1 MDIASSQRSDQPGGY
16 LRPSR
21 VRYGVIAA
29 STLMAILLYLDR
41 FCIGIAEPF
50 IRQDLG
56 LSKQQMG
63 IFMSAFFWPY
73 ALAQIPSGW
82 LADRFGA
89 RKMMTIYIL
98 AWSFFTAMMGLA
110 TGFIMLVA
118 MRAAYGLGQA
128 GAYPTSS
135 SIVSR
140 WIPPLGRGGASSF
153 ISLGGRIGGAIAPVL
168 TAILIV
174 AFVSADK
181 SPLLKPATV
190 LDSDSI
196 LEKLSERNNKD
207 QDAYLHVYNRSTAAL
222 KELVS
227 SVSAENSGPAEPAP
241 SRQLIATGFNQ
252 LIQDPGFYSADAF
265 LRVKN
270 MDRFATKCIKRLEN
284 NEQLGDGDSQKFN
297 RFLLESLFPIEIQRT
312 YMKSW
317 RPALWLYG
325 GLGLLV
331 AGFFWLVVRDRPQL
345 HPRCNQ
351 AEVELISGGMETDAS
366 KKIGSIPL
374 GDIVRSP
381 SLWFSSLSQIGINIG
396 WIFIGTWFP
405 TYLLEQHQ
413 VPILERGTMVMVPFL
428 VGFPG
433 MLLGGVVTDKLVS
446 LVGVRWARRLPWIVA
461 KSIAVG
467 AFAMCPLLDS
477 PWAVTAMMATV
488 AFCVDFG
495 NPASWA
501 FTQDVGGKHVGSVL
515 GFGNMWGN
523 LGAAVSPILLIAI
536 SDNYSWN
543 HMFYTC
549 AGLFTIS
556 TICSFFI
563 DAATPVISEDKVRM
577 DEDMGGAESAE
588 PQ

>member
-1 MDIASSQRSDQPGGY
+1 MNIGSPPHYDQPGVYG
-16 LRPSR
+16 RPSR

-110 TGFIMLVA
+110 NGFIMLVA

-174 AFVSADK
+174 AFVSADR
-181 SPLLKPATV
+181 SPLLEPVTV

-196 LEKLSERNNKD
+196 LEKLSKRNDKD
-207 QDAYLHVYNRSTAAL
+207 QEAYLHVYNRSTAEL
-222 KELVS
+222 KELVL
-227 SVSAENSGPAEPAP
+227 SVSADNTGPTEPTQ
-241 SRQLIATGFNQ
+241 SRQLITTGFNR
-252 LIQDPGFYSADAF
+252 LIHDREFFSDRAF

-284 NEQLGDGDSQKFN
+284 NEQLSDADSRKFN

-325 GLGLLV
+325 GVGLLV
-331 AGFFWLVVRDRPQL
+331 AGLFWIVVRDRPHD
-345 HPRCNQ
+345 HPRCNE
-351 AEVELISGGMETDAS
+351 AEVELITGEMEPDTS

-374 GDIVRSP
+374 GDIVSSP
-381 SLWFSSLSQIGINIG
+381 SLWFSSLSQIGVNIG
-396 WIFIGTWFP
+396 WLFIGTWFP
-405 TYLLEQHQ
+405 TYLMEQYQ
-413 VPILERGTMVMVPFL
+413 VPILERGAMVMVPFL

-433 MLLGGVVTDKLVS
+433 MLLGGFVTDRLVS
-446 LVGVRWARRLPWIVA
+446 LVGVRWARRLPWIIS
-461 KSIAVG
+461 KSIAVV
-467 AFAMCPLLDS
+467 AFAACPLLDS
-477 PWAVTAMMATV
+477 PWMVTAMMATV

-495 NPASWA
+495 NPSSWA
-501 FTQDVGGKHVGSVL
+501 FTQDVGGRHVGSVL

-543 HMFYTC
+543 HMFFTC
-549 AGLFTIS
+549 AGLFTVS

-563 DAATPVISEDKVRM
+563 DAATPVIREDK
-577 DEDMGGAESAE
+577 
-588 PQ
+588 

>member
-1 MDIASSQRSDQPGGY
+1 M
-16 LRPSR
+16 
-21 VRYGVIAA
+21 
-29 STLMAILLYLDR
+29 LMAILLYLDR

-56 LSKQQMG
+56 LSKIQMG

-73 ALAQIPSGW
+73 ALAQIPAGW

-98 AWSFFTAMMGLA
+98 TWSFFTAMMGLA

-140 WIPPLGRGGASSF
+140 WIPLLGRGGASSF

-181 SPLLKPATV
+181 SPLLEPATV
-190 LDSDSI
+190 LDSDQI
-196 LEKLSERNNKD
+196 LKKLGERSEKGNE
-207 QDAYLHVYNRSTAAL
+207 AYLHLFEKSSDAL
-222 KELVS
+222 KEIVS
-227 SVSAENSGPAEPAP
+227 SPPTENMDP
-241 SRQLIATGFNQ
+241 SQDIIVASFNQ
-252 LIQDPGFYSADAF
+252 AIRDPGFYSAEAF
-265 LRVKN
+265 LSVKN
-270 MDRFATKCIKRLEN
+270 LDRFATNSIKRIEN
-284 NEQLGDGDSQKFN
+284 GETLNDADSEKFN

-325 GLGLLV
+325 SLGLLV

-351 AEVELISGGMETDAS
+351 AEMELISGGMEPDTS
-366 KKIGSIPL
+366 KEIGSIPL

-381 SLWFSSLSQIGINIG
+381 SLWFSSVSQIGINIG
-396 WIFIGTWFP
+396 WLFIGTWFP

-433 MLLGGVVTDKLVS
+433 MLLGGIVTDKLVS
-446 LVGVRWARRLPWIVA
+446 LVGVRWARRLPWIIA

-467 AFAMCPLLDS
+467 AFAVCPLLDS

-523 LGAAVSPILLIAI
+523 LGAAVSPILLAWIFVT
-536 SDNYSWN
+536 YSYS

-563 DAATPVISEDKVRM
+563 DAETPVIREDKHT
-577 DEDMGGAESAE
+577 GESIE
-588 PQ
+588 

>member
-1 MDIASSQRSDQPGGY
+1 MNIDSPPHYDQPGVYG
-16 LRPSR
+16 RPSR

-110 TGFIMLVA
+110 NGFIMLVA

-174 AFVSADK
+174 AFVSADR
-181 SPLLKPATV
+181 SPLLEPVTV

-196 LEKLSERNNKD
+196 LEKLSKRNDKD
-207 QDAYLHVYNRSTAAL
+207 QEAYLHVYNRSTAEL
-222 KELVS
+222 QELVL
-227 SVSAENSGPAEPAP
+227 SVSAENTGPTEPTQ
-241 SRQLIATGFNQ
+241 SRQLIATGFNR
-252 LIQDPGFYSADAF
+252 LLHDREFFSDRAF

-284 NEQLGDGDSQKFN
+284 NEQLSDADSRKFN

-325 GLGLLV
+325 GVGLLV
-331 AGFFWLVVRDRPQL
+331 AGFFWLVVRDRPHD
-345 HPRCNQ
+345 HPRCNE
-351 AEVELISGGMETDAS
+351 AEVELITGELEPDTS

-374 GDIVRSP
+374 GDIVSSP
-381 SLWFSSLSQIGINIG
+381 SLWFSSLSQIGVNIG
-396 WIFIGTWFP
+396 WLFIGTWFP
-405 TYLLEQHQ
+405 TYLMEQYQ
-413 VPILERGTMVMVPFL
+413 VPILERGAMVMVPFL

-433 MLLGGVVTDKLVS
+433 MLLGGFVTDRLVS
-446 LVGVRWARRLPWIVA
+446 LVGVRWARRLPWIIS
-461 KSIAVG
+461 KSIAVV
-467 AFAMCPLLDS
+467 AFAACPLLDS
-477 PWAVTAMMATV
+477 PWMVTAMMATV

-495 NPASWA
+495 NPSSWA
-501 FTQDVGGKHVGSVL
+501 FTQDVGGRHVGSVL

-543 HMFYTC
+543 HMFFTC
-549 AGLFTIS
+549 AGLFTVS

-563 DAATPVISEDKVRM
+563 DAATPVIREDK
-577 DEDMGGAESAE
+577 
-588 PQ
+588 

>member
-1 MDIASSQRSDQPGGY
+1 MQPT
-16 LRPSR
+16 R
-21 VRYGVIAA
+21 VRYSVIFA
-29 STLMAILLYLDR
+29 SMLMAILLYLDR

-56 LSKQQMG
+56 LSKMQMG
-63 IFMSAFFWPY
+63 VFMSAFFWPY

-98 AWSFFTAMMGLA
+98 SWSFFTAMMGLA

-140 WIPPLGRGGASSF
+140 WIPILGRGRASSF

-181 SPLLKPATV
+181 SPLLEPESV
-190 LDSDSI
+190 LDSAQI
-196 LEKLSERNNKD
+196 LEKLGERNEKGNE
-207 QDAYLHVYNRSTAAL
+207 AYLYLFKKSSGAL
-222 KELVS
+222 KEIVS
-227 SVSAENSGPAEPAP
+227 SPPDENTDP
-241 SRQLIATGFNQ
+241 SQDIIIASFNQ
-252 LIQDPGFYSADAF
+252 AIRDPGFYSAEAF
-265 LRVKN
+265 LSIKN
-270 MDRFATKCIKRLEN
+270 LDRFATNSIKRIESGETLN
-284 NEQLGDGDSQKFN
+284 DADSKKFN

-317 RPALWLYG
+317 RPVLWLYG

-351 AEVELISGGMETDAS
+351 AEVALISGGVEPDTS
-366 KKIGSIPL
+366 KEIGSIPL

-381 SLWFSSLSQIGINIG
+381 SLWFSSVSQIGINIG

-433 MLLGGVVTDKLVS
+433 MLLGGIVTDKLVS
-446 LVGVRWARRLPWIVA
+446 LVGVRWARRLPWIIA

-467 AFAMCPLLDS
+467 AFAVCPLLDS

-523 LGAAVSPILLIAI
+523 LGAAVSPILLAWIFVT
-536 SDNYSWN
+536 YSYS

-563 DAATPVISEDKVRM
+563 DAETPVIREDKHT
-577 DEDMGGAESAE
+577 GESIE
-588 PQ
+588 

>member
-1 MDIASSQRSDQPGGY
+1 MDIAPFQPT
-16 LRPSR
+16 R
-21 VRYGVIAA
+21 VRYSIIFA
-29 STLMAILLYLDR
+29 SMLMAILLYLDR

-56 LSKQQMG
+56 LSKIQMG

-73 ALAQIPSGW
+73 ALAQIPAGW

-98 AWSFFTAMMGLA
+98 TWSFFTAMMGLA

-140 WIPPLGRGGASSF
+140 WIPLLGRGGASSF

-181 SPLLKPATV
+181 SPLLEPASV
-190 LDSDSI
+190 LDSDQI
-196 LEKLSERNNKD
+196 LEKLGERNEKGNE
-207 QDAYLHVYNRSTAAL
+207 AYLHLFEKSSGAL
-222 KELVS
+222 KEIVS
-227 SVSAENSGPAEPAP
+227 SPPTENMDP
-241 SRQLIATGFNQ
+241 SQDIIVASFNQ
-252 LIQDPGFYSADAF
+252 AIRDPGFYSAEAF
-265 LRVKN
+265 LSVKN
-270 MDRFATKCIKRLEN
+270 LDRFATNAIKRIEN
-284 NEQLGDGDSQKFN
+284 GETLNDADSEKFN
-297 RFLLESLFPIEIQRT
+297 RFLLESLFSIEIQRT

-325 GLGLLV
+325 SLGLLV

-351 AEVELISGGMETDAS
+351 AEVALISGGVEPDTS
-366 KKIGSIPL
+366 KEIGSIPL

-381 SLWFSSLSQIGINIG
+381 SLWFSSVSQIGINIG

-433 MLLGGVVTDKLVS
+433 MLLGGIVTDKLVS
-446 LVGVRWARRLPWIVA
+446 LVGVRWARRLPWIIA

-467 AFAMCPLLDS
+467 AFAVCPLLDS

-523 LGAAVSPILLIAI
+523 LGAAVSPILLAWIFVT
-536 SDNYSWN
+536 YSYS

-563 DAATPVISEDKVRM
+563 DAETPVIREDKHT
-577 DEDMGGAESAE
+577 GESIE
-588 PQ
+588 

>member
-1 MDIASSQRSDQPGGY
+1 
-16 LRPSR
+16 
-21 VRYGVIAA
+21 
-29 STLMAILLYLDR
+29 
-41 FCIGIAEPF
+41 
-50 IRQDLG
+50 
-56 LSKQQMG
+56 MG

-110 TGFIMLVA
+110 SGFIMLVA

-140 WIPPLGRGGASSF
+140 WIPPLGRGRASSF

-181 SPLLKPATV
+181 SPLLEPESV
-190 LDSDSI
+190 LDSAQI
-196 LEKLSERNNKD
+196 LEKLGERNEKGNE
-207 QDAYLHVYNRSTAAL
+207 AYLYLFKKSSGAL
-222 KELVS
+222 KEIVS
-227 SVSAENSGPAEPAP
+227 SSPAENTDP
-241 SRQLIATGFNQ
+241 SQEIIVASFNQ
-252 LIQDPGFYSADAF
+252 AIRDPGFYSADAF

-270 MDRFATKCIKRLEN
+270 MDRFAMKCIKRIESGETLN
-284 NEQLGDGDSQKFN
+284 NADSEKFN
-297 RFLLESLFPIEIQRT
+297 RSLLESLFPIEIQGI

-317 RPALWLYG
+317 RPVLWLYG

-345 HPRCNQ
+345 HSRCNK
-351 AEVELISGGMETDAS
+351 AEVELITAGTESDTSDE
-366 KKIGSIPL
+366 IGSIPL
-374 GDIVRSP
+374 GDIVSSP
-381 SLWFSSLSQIGINIG
+381 SLWFSSLSQIGVNIG
-396 WIFIGTWFP
+396 WLFIGTWFP
-405 TYLLEQHQ
+405 TYLMEQHQ
-413 VPILERGTMVMVPFL
+413 VPILLRGTMVMIPFI

-433 MLLGGVVTDKLVS
+433 MLLGGIVTDKLVS
-446 LVGVRWARRLPWIVA
+446 LVGVRWARRLPWIVS
-461 KSIAVG
+461 KSIAVL
-467 AFAMCPLLDS
+467 AFAACPLLDS

-523 LGAAVSPILLIAI
+523 LGAAVSPILLAWIFV
-536 SDNYSWN
+536 NYSYS

-549 AGLFTIS
+549 ACLFAVS

-563 DAATPVISEDKVRM
+563 DAATPVISEDKDRL
-577 DEDMGGAESAE
+577 DEDTGALEYVD
-588 PQ
+588 PR

>member
-1 MDIASSQRSDQPGGY
+1 
-16 LRPSR
+16 
-21 VRYGVIAA
+21 
-29 STLMAILLYLDR
+29 
-41 FCIGIAEPF
+41 
-50 IRQDLG
+50 
-56 LSKQQMG
+56 
-63 IFMSAFFWPY
+63 
-73 ALAQIPSGW
+73 
-82 LADRFGA
+82 
-89 RKMMTIYIL
+89 
-98 AWSFFTAMMGLA
+98 
-110 TGFIMLVA
+110 
-118 MRAAYGLGQA
+118 
-128 GAYPTSS
+128 
-135 SIVSR
+135 
-140 WIPPLGRGGASSF
+140 
-153 ISLGGRIGGAIAPVL
+153 
-168 TAILIV
+168 
-174 AFVSADK
+174 
-181 SPLLKPATV
+181 
-190 LDSDSI
+190 
-196 LEKLSERNNKD
+196 
-207 QDAYLHVYNRSTAAL
+207 
-222 KELVS
+222 
-227 SVSAENSGPAEPAP
+227 
-241 SRQLIATGFNQ
+241 
-252 LIQDPGFYSADAF
+252 
-265 LRVKN
+265 
-270 MDRFATKCIKRLEN
+270 
-284 NEQLGDGDSQKFN
+284 
-297 RFLLESLFPIEIQRT
+297 RT

-317 RPALWLYG
+317 RQVLWLYG
-325 GLGLLV
+325 SLGLLV

-351 AEVELISGGMETDAS
+351 AEVELISGGMETDTS

-396 WIFIGTWFP
+396 WLFIGTWFP

-523 LGAAVSPILLIAI
+523 LGAAVSPILLAWIFVT
-536 SDNYSWN
+536 YSYS

-563 DAATPVISEDKVRM
+563 DPAVPVIREDRHT
-577 DEDMGGAESAE
+577 GESIE
-588 PQ
+588 

>member
-1 MDIASSQRSDQPGGY
+1 MSNQLDLQPT
-16 LRPSR
+16 RI
-21 VRYGVIAA
+21 RYRVIAV
-29 STLMAILLYLDR
+29 STLMGILLYLDR

-56 LSKQQMG
+56 LTKQQMG

-110 TGFIMLVA
+110 NGFIMLVA

-140 WIPPLGRGGASSF
+140 WIPPLGRGAASSF
-153 ISLGGRIGGAIAPVL
+153 IALGGRIGGAIAPVL

-174 AFVSADK
+174 SFVAADK
-181 SPLLKPATV
+181 SPLLQRETV
-190 LDSDSI
+190 LDSPA
-196 LEKLSERNNKD
+196 LLKKLSERAEPD
-207 QDAYLHVYNRSTAAL
+207 QQAYFHVYKQSSAPL
-222 KELVS
+222 QELVS
-227 SVSAENSGPAEPAP
+227 SFSMKQANPGQEEQSQE
-241 SRQLIATGFNQ
+241 LIAESFNR
-252 LIQDPGFYSADAF
+252 LIEDPNFYSPDAF

-270 MDRFATKCIKRLEN
+270 MDRFATKCIKRLKN
-284 NEQLGDGDSQKFN
+284 NEQLSSADSQKFN

-317 RPALWLYG
+317 RPVLWLYG
-325 GLGLLV
+325 SLGLVV
-331 AGFFWLVVRDRPQL
+331 AGLFWLVVRDRPQV
-345 HPRCNQ
+345 HPSCNK
-351 AEVELISGGMETDAS
+351 AEIELITDQPAEPTYHPVHAAA
-366 KKIGSIPL
+366 KEDVGNIPWS
-374 GDIVRSP
+374 DILHSP
-381 SLWFSSLSQIGINIG
+381 SLWLSSLSQIGVNIG
-396 WIFIGTWFP
+396 WLFIGTWFP
-405 TYLLEQHQ
+405 TYLMEQHQ
-413 VPILERGTMVMVPFL
+413 VPILQRGVMIMVPFIA
-428 VGFPG
+428 GFPG
-433 MLLGGVVTDKLVS
+433 MLLGGLVTDKLVP
-446 LVGVRWARRLPWIVA
+446 LFGVRWARRIPWIGSKA
-461 KSIAVG
+461 IAVV
-467 AFAMCPLLDS
+467 AFTISPLLPS
-477 PWAVTAMMATV
+477 PWLVTAMMATV

-523 LGAAVSPILLIAI
+523 LGAAVSPILLIWI
-536 SDNYSWN
+536 SVNYSWT

-549 AGLFTIS
+549 AGLFTVS
-556 TICSFFI
+556 TICCFFI
-563 DAATPVISEDKVRM
+563 DAATPVIREDREEGASSE
-577 DEDMGGAESAE
+577 
-588 PQ
+588 